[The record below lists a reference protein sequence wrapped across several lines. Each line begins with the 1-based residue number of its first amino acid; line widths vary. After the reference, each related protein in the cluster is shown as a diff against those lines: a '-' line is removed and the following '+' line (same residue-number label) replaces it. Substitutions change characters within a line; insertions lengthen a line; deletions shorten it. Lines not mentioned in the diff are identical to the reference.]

1 MNMKTK
7 KEKKGKKEKNILFEN
22 IWGKK
27 AVKDS
32 WKLPKGILD
41 SLGGHKCYNRIVFLI
56 FYW

>member
-1 MNMKTK
+1 MKTK